1 MSRVWDGSCGVGR
14 AGVRRGRAGG
24 SLAAGGG
31 GAAAGTAGG
40 GGGGAGAAGSGGGV
54 VESCV
59 PPAPVTAGESAN
71 AGASVSRNSAKRR
84 GVGYSKNTVG

>member
-1 MSRVWDGSCGVGR
+1 MNSARPRAEGSRTAAPTTAMSRVWDGSCGVGR

-40 GGGGAGAAGSGGGV
+40 GGGGAGAAGSGGGA

-59 PPAPVTAGESAN
+59 P
-71 AGASVSRNSAKRR
+71 RR
-84 GVGYSKNTVG
+84 R